1 MTSSVTIVAT
11 TRPAAVSVS
20 RESATLVRVSLPEP
34 LELLHATYVR
44 HRFAPHTH
52 DTFVLAV
59 VEAGAASSRYRGGVA
74 LYRPGG
80 VVVVEP
86 GEPHDGEPAPG
97 GWRYRALYPSPAL
110 LARLA
115 GAEPLAAACAHA
127 AAQAPGARRLFAS
140 SFLPDAPLAA
150 QLAAAHAA
158 LAGAPRGDTLRGEV
172 LLADALGTLL
182 RRHACATAAVRHAG
196 DGTDAAGTAR
206 AVRAARALLHD
217 DFARPLSLATL
228 ADAAQLAP
236 ARLARAFRLAVG
248 LPPHAYLEL
257 VRVEQAK
264 LRLRRGDPIADV
276 AFATGFSDQ
285 SHLTRHF
292 RRVVG
297 VTPGVYA
304 RACAAARMGR
314 RVA

>member
-1 MTSSVTIVAT
+1 MPTRSVAV
-11 TRPAAVSVS
+11 PAS
-20 RESATLVRVSLPEP
+20 RETATLVRVALPEP

-59 VEAGAASSRYRGGVA
+59 VESGAASSRYRGGVA

-97 GWRYRALYPSPAL
+97 GWRYRALYPAPAL

-115 GAEPLAAACAHA
+115 GTEPLADACARA
-127 AAQAPGARRLFAS
+127 DAQHPGARRLFAS

-150 QLAAAHAA
+150 RLAAAHAA
-158 LAGAPRGDTLRGEV
+158 LASAARGDTLRGEV
-172 LLADALGTLL
+172 LLAEALCALL
-182 RRHACATAAVRHAG
+182 RRHACATAAIRSG
-196 DGTDAAGTAR
+196 IDALATSRG
-206 AVRAARALLHD
+206 VHAARALLHD
-217 DFARPLSLATL
+217 AFAQPLSLAEL
-228 ADAAQLAP
+228 ADAAHLPP
-236 ARLARAFRLAVG
+236 ARLTRAFRLTVG

-276 AFATGFSDQ
+276 AFATGFADQ
-285 SHLTRHF
+285 SHLTRRF

-304 RACAAARMGR
+304 RACAASRAGR